1 MVEIRWHGR
10 GGQGVVTAAKVL
22 AAAAL
27 AQGKHIQAFP
37 EYGPERRGA
46 PVQAFTR
53 IDDEQIR
60 LFSHVTSPHIVVVL
74 DRTLVGKI
82 PFTEGLVE
90 NGTIIVNCRHSAGH
104 LREEIK
110 LGHGNVFAVDATTIA
125 NETMGRPITNTPML
139 GALSKSTGILGIDA
153 IEEEL
158 RRLFGPK
165 IGAKALQ
172 ANIDALRRAYE
183 EVQGE

>member
-53 IDDEQIR
+53 IDDDPIK
-60 LFSHVTSPHIVVVL
+60 LFSHVTSPQIVVVL

-90 NGTIIVNCRHSAGH
+90 DGTVIVNCRHSAEH
-104 LREEIK
+104 LRDEIG
-110 LGHGNVFAVDATTIA
+110 LGYGKVFAVDATTIA

-139 GALSKSTGILGIDA
+139 GALIKTTDILSVEA
-153 IEEEL
+153 VEKEL
-158 RRLFGPK
+158 RTLFGPK
-165 IGAKALQ
+165 LSPKALQ
-172 ANIDALRRAYE
+172 ANIDALRRAHE
-183 EVQGE
+183 EVHGE

>member
-27 AQGKHIQAFP
+27 SQGKHIQAFP
-37 EYGPERRGA
+37 EFGPERRGA
-46 PVQAFTR
+46 PIQAFTR
-53 IDDEQIR
+53 IGDEPVR
-60 LFSHVTSPHIVVVL
+60 LFSHVTSPDIVVVL

-90 NGTIIVNCRHSAGH
+90 EGTVVANCRHSPGE
-104 LREEIK
+104 LREEIG
-110 LGHGNVFAVDATTIA
+110 LEYGTVYAVDATSIA

-139 GALSKSTGILGIDA
+139 GALLRATGILSVDIV
-153 IEEEL
+153 EEEL
-158 RRLFGPK
+158 KTLFGAKLSPK
-165 IGAKALQ
+165 MLQ
-172 ANIDALRRAYE
+172 ANIDALKRAHE
-183 EVQGE
+183 EANTE

>member
-10 GGQGVVTAAKVL
+10 GGQGVVTAAKVM

-53 IDDEQIR
+53 IGDEPVR
-60 LFSHVTSPHIVVVL
+60 LFSHVTSPQMVVVL

-82 PFTEGLVE
+82 PFTKGLTQD
-90 NGTIIVNCRHSAGH
+90 GTVVVNCRHAPQH
-104 LREEIK
+104 LREEID
-110 LGHGNVFAVDATTIA
+110 LNYGRVFAIDATTIA

-139 GALSKSTGILGIDA
+139 GALIKATEILSAEAVED
-153 IEEEL
+153 EL
-158 RRLFGPK
+158 RTLFKSKLSPK
-165 IGAKALQ
+165 MLQ
-172 ANIDALRRAYE
+172 ANIDAFRRAYE

>member
-1 MVEIRWHGR
+1 MIEIRWHGR

-53 IDDEQIR
+53 IDDDTIK

-90 NGTIIVNCRHSAGH
+90 DGTVIVNCRHSAAH
-104 LREEIK
+104 LRDEIALRYGK
-110 LGHGNVFAVDATTIA
+110 VFAVDATTIA

-139 GALSKSTGILGIDA
+139 GALAKATSILSVDI

-158 RRLFGPK
+158 RELFGPK
-165 IGAKALQ
+165 LSPKALQ

-183 EVQGE
+183 EVHSE

>member
-53 IDDEQIR
+53 IDDDPIK

-90 NGTIIVNCRHSAGH
+90 DGTVIVNCRHSAKH
-104 LREEIK
+104 LREEIG
-110 LGHGNVFAVDATTIA
+110 LGYGKVFAVDATTIA

-139 GALSKSTGILGIDA
+139 GALVKATSILGVDIV
-153 IEEEL
+153 EEEL
-158 RRLFGPK
+158 RKLFGPK
-165 IGAKALQ
+165 LSPKVLQ

-183 EVQGE
+183 EVHNE